1 MIGFMIQNLIQKN
14 VKQHH
19 YHDVPDLQ
27 KRDDITLLDVRTEAE
42 YQRGHIDKAVNIPLD
57 DLRQRLGELDGSKPI
72 YINCQSGL
80 RSYLASRIL
89 TQHGFPCS
97 HLAGGYRLYQ
107 VIAQDSATDFSPT
120 HPCGVPV

>member
-1 MIGFMIQNLIQKN
+1 MM
-14 VKQHH
+14 
-19 YHDVPDLQ
+19 
-27 KRDDITLLDVRTEAE
+27 LDVRTQEE
-42 YQRGHIDKAVNIPLD
+42 YRRGNIDGTINIPLD
-57 DLRQRLGELDGSKPI
+57 DLRQRLGELDPSKPI

-89 TQHGFPCS
+89 SQNGFTCS

-107 VIAQDSATDFSPT
+107 AVTQDQAADFSPT